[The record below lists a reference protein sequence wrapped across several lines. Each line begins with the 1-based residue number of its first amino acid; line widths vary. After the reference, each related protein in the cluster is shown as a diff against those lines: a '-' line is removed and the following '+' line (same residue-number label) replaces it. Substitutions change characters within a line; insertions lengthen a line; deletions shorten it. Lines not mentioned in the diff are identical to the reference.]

1 MTQLKELYYRIFKRH
16 DVVVAF
22 VMGVDGRIQKRW
34 VIPHGNEIR
43 VGKYTFVI
51 NPQTRGTSSGK
62 PTYFCHV
69 QNSETLSL
77 HDRQTKYTAADYTT
91 IVDAHVAR
99 DIFSAGG
106 NLREW
111 GPYNVVIGV
120 IAVVAIAA
128 VGFLVLDSITSLSE
142 RVTELERLLKLIGGI
157 E

>member
-1 MTQLKELYYRIFKRH
+1 MTLLKEFYYRIFKRH
-16 DVVVAF
+16 EVVVVF
-22 VMGVDGRIQKRW
+22 VMGADGRIKKHW
-34 VIPHGNEIR
+34 TIPHDNEIT
-43 VGKYTFVI
+43 VEKYTFVI
-51 NPQTRGTSSGK
+51 NPKTQGTYSGK

-77 HDRQTKYTAADYTT
+77 NDRKTTYTAGDYTT

-111 GPYNVVIGV
+111 GLYNVVIGV
-120 IAVVAIAA
+120 VAVIAVAA